1 MNNHIISLY
10 QKWTRFY
17 LDKKVSSFNEVFSHK
32 DDTIKAYKEG
42 QSSRMDIEDY
52 FKVFFMLIPFVGML
66 LIPVAGI
73 NALFEFTDFKNV
85 AKGMLVLFFVF
96 YFAIVFIE
104 NYVSKQNKKQFD
116 NYIKEFDEFFIK
128 DIYNKDSFNIL
139 MPQFLI
145 YCKTHEREGTYERV
159 KLNILHNN
167 ISKNDIISLYRFM
180 KHYSEANI
188 LQVELET
195 FVSINDDEPEKNEK
209 DNFKFFSKS
218 S

>member
-17 LDKKVSSFNEVFSHK
+17 LDKKVSSFNEVFNHK
-32 DDTIKAYKEG
+32 EETIKAYQEG
-42 QSSRMDIEDY
+42 KSSRMDFEDY
-52 FKVFFMLIPFVGML
+52 FKVFFMLIPMVGML
-66 LIPVAGI
+66 LIPAAGI
-73 NALFEFTDFKNV
+73 NALFEITSFINI
-85 AKGMLVLFFVF
+85 AKGMTVLFFVF
-96 YFAIVFIE
+96 FIAIVIVE
-104 NYVSKQNKKQFD
+104 NYVTKHNKSEFD
-116 NYIKEFDEFFIK
+116 NYIKQFDEFFQN

-145 YCKTHEREGTYERV
+145 YCKTHERDGTYERV

-167 ISKNDIISLYRFM
+167 VSKNDIIALYRFM

-188 LQVELET
+188 LQVELES
-195 FVSINDDEPEKNEK
+195 FVSIKDNEAENNEK